1 MNGPIRADRG
11 EVIRIFSF
19 QTLATCCATLT
30 TPTARSG
37 WESWRNRKLPGI
49 AARNFRSMTADALKA
64 MVARDA
70 RRTRFVPE

>member
-37 WESWRNRKLPGI
+37 WGVMAQPETSDR
-49 AARNFRSMTADALKA
+49 AARPQKHD
-64 MVARDA
+64 
-70 RRTRFVPE
+70 RRCGSSLLTCSWV